1 MDIFQEFISNDN
13 KSLPK
18 ISDVFKQ
25 AEELKYILGAKGYI
39 LDHYVSMFFHLI
51 AQIDIVELQDEASE
65 KMADIM
71 KSISESETK
80 NILNFQEEHTRQILF
95 LLSNADKFLNEAL
108 DEFIEKKSF
117 EFGSAVDIVDL
128 RQTEEKL
135 TELIGIEKI
144 ECFKEKLLM
153 CFLPCS
159 LASLFLI
166 NMSVELARRF
176 ITRDIETDMEI
187 FRLYLNKFST
197 EKNG

>member
-1 MDIFQEFISNDN
+1 MDIFQEFISNDY
-13 KSLPK
+13 KYLTK

-25 AEELKYILGAKGYI
+25 AEELKYILGTKGYI
-39 LDHYVSMFFHLI
+39 LDHYISMFFHLI
-51 AQIDIVELQDEASE
+51 AQIDIVGLQDEASE

-71 KSISESETK
+71 KSIFDNETE
-80 NILNFQEEHTRQILF
+80 NILSFQEEHTRQMLF

-108 DEFIEKKSF
+108 DEFIEKKAF
-117 EFGSAVDIVDL
+117 EFGSAVDLVDL

-135 TELIGIEKI
+135 TELIGMEKMK
-144 ECFKEKLLM
+144 CFKEKLLK

-159 LASLFLI
+159 LCSLFLI

-176 ITRDIETDMEI
+176 ITRDIETDMEL
-187 FRLYLNKFST
+187 FRLYLNKIVI

>member
-13 KSLPK
+13 KNLPK
-18 ISDVFKQ
+18 ILDVFNQ

-39 LDHYVSMFFHLI
+39 LDHYISMFFHI
-51 AQIDIVELQDEASE
+51 ITQIDIMGLQDEAAE

-71 KSISESETK
+71 KSISDNETE
-80 NILNFQEEHTRQILF
+80 NIFSFQEEHTRQILF

-108 DEFIEKKSF
+108 DEFIEKKAF
-117 EFGSAVDIVDL
+117 EFGSAVDLVDL

-135 TELIGIEKI
+135 TELIGMEKMK
-144 ECFKEKLLM
+144 CFKEKLLK
-153 CFLPCS
+153 CFLPCPLS
-159 LASLFLI
+159 SLFLI

-176 ITRDIETDMEI
+176 ITRDMETDMEI
-187 FRLYLNKFST
+187 FRLYLNKFVT

>member
-13 KSLPK
+13 KNLPK
-18 ISDVFKQ
+18 ILDVFNQ

-39 LDHYVSMFFHLI
+39 LDHYISMFFHI
-51 AQIDIVELQDEASE
+51 ITQIDIIGLQDEAAE

-71 KSISESETK
+71 KSISDSETE
-80 NILNFQEEHTRQILF
+80 NIFSFQEEHTRQILF

-108 DEFIEKKSF
+108 DEFIEKKAF
-117 EFGSAVDIVDL
+117 EFGSAVDLVDL

-135 TELIGIEKI
+135 TELIGMEKMK
-144 ECFKEKLLM
+144 CFKEKLLK

-159 LASLFLI
+159 LCSLFLI

-187 FRLYLNKFST
+187 FRLYLNKFAI

>member
-1 MDIFQEFISNDN
+1 
-13 KSLPK
+13 
-18 ISDVFKQ
+18 
-25 AEELKYILGAKGYI
+25 
-39 LDHYVSMFFHLI
+39 MFFHLI
-51 AQIDIVELQDEASE
+51 SQIDIVGLQDEASE

-71 KSISESETK
+71 KSIFDNETE
-80 NILNFQEEHTRQILF
+80 NILSFQEEHTRQILF
-95 LLSNADKFLNEAL
+95 LLSNADNFINEAL

-144 ECFKEKLLM
+144 ECFKEMLLR

-159 LASLFLI
+159 LCSFFLI
-166 NMSVELARRF
+166 GMSVELARRF
-176 ITRDIETDMEI
+176 ITRDIETDIEI
-187 FRLYLNKFST
+187 FRLYLNKFAT

>member
-1 MDIFQEFISNDN
+1 MDIFQEFISNDY
-13 KSLPK
+13 KYLPK

-39 LDHYVSMFFHLI
+39 LDHYISMFFHLI
-51 AQIDIVELQDEASE
+51 VQIDIVGLQDEASE
-65 KMADIM
+65 TMADIM
-71 KSISESETK
+71 KSIFDIETE
-80 NILNFQEEHTRQILF
+80 NIFSYQEEHTRQILF
-95 LLSNADKFLNEAL
+95 LLSNADKFLNQAL

-135 TELIGIEKI
+135 NELMGMEKMK
-144 ECFKEKLLM
+144 CFKEMLLR
-153 CFLPCS
+153 CFLSCS
-159 LASLFLI
+159 LSSLFLI

-187 FRLYLNKFST
+187 FRIYLNKFVT

>member
-1 MDIFQEFISNDN
+1 MDIFQEFIFNDY
-13 KSLPK
+13 KYLTK

-39 LDHYVSMFFHLI
+39 LDHYISMFFHLI
-51 AQIDIVELQDEASE
+51 AQIDIVGLQDEASE

-95 LLSNADKFLNEAL
+95 LLSNADKFLNQVL

-135 TELIGIEKI
+135 NELMGMEKMK
-144 ECFKEKLLM
+144 CFKEMLLR
-153 CFLPCS
+153 CFLSCS
-159 LASLFLI
+159 LSSLFLI

-187 FRLYLNKFST
+187 FRIYLNKFVT

>member
-13 KSLPK
+13 KNLPK

-25 AEELKYILGAKGYI
+25 AEELKYILNTKGYI
-39 LDHYVSMFFHLI
+39 LDHYISMFFHLI
-51 AQIDIVELQDEASE
+51 AQTDIVGLQDEASE

-71 KSISESETK
+71 KGISDSETE
-80 NILNFQEEHTRQILF
+80 NILSFQEEHTRQILF
-95 LLSNADKFLNEAL
+95 LLSNVDKFLNEAL
-108 DEFIEKKSF
+108 NEFIEKQSF

-144 ECFKEKLLM
+144 ECFKEMLLR

-159 LASLFLI
+159 LCSFFLI
-166 NMSVELARRF
+166 GMSVELARRF
-176 ITRDIETDMEI
+176 ITRDIETDIEI
-187 FRLYLNKFST
+187 FRLYLNKFAT

>member
-1 MDIFQEFISNDN
+1 MDIFQEYISNDYKN
-13 KSLPK
+13 LPK

-39 LDHYVSMFFHLI
+39 LDHYISMFFHLI
-51 AQIDIVELQDEASE
+51 AQIDIMGLQDEASE

-71 KSISESETK
+71 NRISDSETE
-80 NILNFQEEHTRQILF
+80 NILSFQEEHTRQILF
-95 LLSNADKFLNEAL
+95 LLSNADKILNEAL
-108 DEFIEKKSF
+108 DEFTEKKSF

-135 TELIGIEKI
+135 TELIGIEKMKY
-144 ECFKEKLLM
+144 FKEMLLK
-153 CFLPCS
+153 CFIPCS
-159 LASLFLI
+159 LASSFLI

-176 ITRDIETDMEI
+176 ITRDMETDMEL
-187 FRLYLNKFST
+187 FRLYLNKFVT

>member
-1 MDIFQEFISNDN
+1 MDIFQEFIFNDY
-13 KSLPK
+13 KYLTK

-39 LDHYVSMFFHLI
+39 LDHYISMFFHLI
-51 AQIDIVELQDEASE
+51 AQIDIIGLQDEASE

-71 KSISESETK
+71 KSIFDNETE
-80 NILNFQEEHTRQILF
+80 NIFSFQEEHTRQILF

-108 DEFIEKKSF
+108 DEFIEKKTF

-135 TELIGIEKI
+135 TELIGIEKMK
-144 ECFKEKLLM
+144 CFKEKLLK
-153 CFLPCS
+153 CFLSCPLYS
-159 LASLFLI
+159 FFSI
-166 NMSVELARRF
+166 SMSVELARRF

-187 FRLYLNKFST
+187 FRLYLNKFAT

>member
-18 ISDVFKQ
+18 ISDFFKQ

-39 LDHYVSMFFHLI
+39 LDHYISMFFHLVV
-51 AQIDIVELQDEASE
+51 QIDIIGLQDEASE
-65 KMADIM
+65 TMADIM
-71 KSISESETK
+71 KRISDSETE
-80 NILNFQEEHTRQILF
+80 NILSFQEEHTRQILF
-95 LLSNADKFLNEAL
+95 LLSNADKFLNQAL
-108 DEFIEKKSF
+108 NEFIEKKSF
-117 EFGSAVDIVDL
+117 EFGSSVDIVDL

-144 ECFKEKLLM
+144 ECFKEKFLR

-159 LASLFLI
+159 LSSFFLI
-166 NMSVELARRF
+166 CISVELARRF
-176 ITRDIETDMEI
+176 ITRDIETDMEL
-187 FRLYLNKFST
+187 FRLYLNKFAT

>member
-13 KSLPK
+13 KNLPK

-39 LDHYVSMFFHLI
+39 LDHYISMFFHLI
-51 AQIDIVELQDEASE
+51 VQIDIIGLQDEASE
-65 KMADIM
+65 TMADIIN
-71 KSISESETK
+71 SISDSETE
-80 NILNFQEEHTRQILF
+80 NILSFQEEHTRQILF
-95 LLSNADKFLNEAL
+95 LLSNVDKFLNEAL

-117 EFGSAVDIVDL
+117 EFGSAVDIVSL

-144 ECFKEKLLM
+144 ECFKEMLLK
-153 CFLPCS
+153 CFLPCPLS
-159 LASLFLI
+159 SLFLI

-187 FRLYLNKFST
+187 FRLYLNKFVT